1 MLREILERQF
11 PRASLWNR
19 GLEGG
24 PRGEYSEEEAHSWI
38 PDRAFDWS
46 LLCEGWSTEGHAE
59 EQKMLTTQREGRNA
73 KPPSIGQRLLIACL
87 LQVPSWTRAGC
98 PRVCAQNWNSHF
110 GSLFWSAGGSP
121 MSTSSALAGVTGTW
135 CCLQPFTWIW
145 GSKSRSYTCRASTLQ
160 AKLYFWVLS
169 LWYLL
174 AIFY

>member
-1 MLREILERQF
+1 MLRETLERQF

-46 LLCEGWSTEGHAE
+46 LLCGGWAME
-59 EQKMLTTQREGRNA
+59 EQKMLRREGRNA
-73 KPPSIGQRLLIACL
+73 NPPSIGQRLLIVCL

-110 GSLFWSAGGSP
+110 SSVLVSWWLSHLSRRWLGSQAPDAASSLSQGSEGSNP
-121 MSTSSALAGVTGTW
+121 GLILAEQALYRLGYISESSA
-135 CCLQPFTWIW
+135 FDI
-145 GSKSRSYTCRASTLQ
+145 Y
-160 AKLYFWVLS
+160 
-169 LWYLL
+169 
-174 AIFY
+174 